1 MIRVAHIITGLD
13 GGGAEFM
20 LARLVSAMPAT
31 EFEHH
36 VISLTGDGI
45 VGALL
50 RQHGVPVH
58 LLEIRKNIA
67 ALGSNAR
74 LRTCLRDISPSIVQT
89 WLCHAD
95 LMGGLAARFSAR
107 LPVVWG
113 VHQSD
118 NGAQSSWS
126 TRLVLAA
133 CARLSSHIPQRV
145 IFCSESARQ
154 SRVVAGFP
162 PERCEVIANAVE
174 ATEFTRN
181 EQEGRAIRDQLGIP
195 RDALVIAYPARWHV
209 DKDPRNFFSA
219 AALILAERPDVQFL
233 LFGTG
238 LDASNIALMDALRE
252 VENQEAFHLLG
263 FRTDVVAL
271 MSASDM
277 GLLSSRTE
285 ALPNVIMEGM
295 SCGLPFVATDVGDVA
310 TLIGDA
316 GTVVPARDP
325 QSLATAVLA
334 IATSDARQLG
344 QLSAQ
349 ARRRIGE
356 HYSLARSADRYAH
369 VYREVLGEV
378 A

>member
-1 MIRVAHIITGLD
+1 
-13 GGGAEFM
+13 
-20 LARLVSAMPAT
+20 
-31 EFEHH
+31 
-36 VISLTGDGI
+36 
-45 VGALL
+45 
-50 RQHGVPVH
+50 
-58 LLEIRKNIA
+58 
-67 ALGSNAR
+67 
-74 LRTCLRDISPSIVQT
+74 
-89 WLCHAD
+89 
-95 LMGGLAARFSAR
+95 MGGLAARFSAR

-162 PERCEVIANAVE
+162 PERCEVIANGVE